1 VKIFFCQPFVKNFA
15 KKQRDFRIVLEAL
28 FNHEEHEGHES
39 NKKLER
45 GNDEHDIW
53 MSSVLNSCDLK
64 SRYSMSFLCA

>member
-1 VKIFFCQPFVKNFA
+1 VKNFA

-28 FNHEEHEGHES
+28 FNDEGHES

-64 SRYSMSFLCA
+64 SRYSVSFLCA